1 MPRLSKAQLLRVV
14 IDDVL
19 ENAPDV
25 VDLGGV
31 AVPLARKVIPRS
43 ESSSNI
49 IDARGEQ
56 VDEGG
61 NESPYDESNPERD
74 EILFGLV

>member
-1 MPRLSKAQLLRVV
+1 MPRLSNAQLLRVV

-31 AVPLARKVIPRS
+31 AVPFARKVIPRS

-49 IDARGEQ
+49 IDALGEQ

-61 NESPYDESNPERD
+61 KESPYDESSPERD
-74 EILFGLV
+74 ETLLGLV